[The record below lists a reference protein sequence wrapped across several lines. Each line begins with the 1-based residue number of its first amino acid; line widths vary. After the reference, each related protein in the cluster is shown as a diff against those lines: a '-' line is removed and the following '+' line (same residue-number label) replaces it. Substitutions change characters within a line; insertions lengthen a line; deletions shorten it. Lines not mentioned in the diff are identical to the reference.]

1 MDFVFSHS
9 VAKLAC
15 YIKNYKILCFNF
27 WIPIERMYIKQFLTS
42 LLTCSGNS
50 MSRSIV
56 YSNSNYVVACS
67 VACSYG
73 EVSNYNECMPA
84 TVLNKTSTVPC
95 TPMAP
100 GCISLAYLIDLE

>member
-1 MDFVFSHS
+1 MLHKKLQNIVF
-9 VAKLAC
+9 
-15 YIKNYKILCFNF
+15 
-27 WIPIERMYIKQFLTS
+27 QFLDTHRTHVYKTVS
-42 LLTCSGNS
+42 NQFICSGNS

-56 YSNSNYVVACS
+56 YSNSNYV